1 MKKSILIPWLAL
13 ICIFGGAMLGM
24 YLRTAL
30 PDRQLSP
37 ETKDSVRLGMGLVAT
52 MTALL
57 LGLLVASAKGLY
69 DARRKEVVHLGGS
82 LDFLDH
88 LLEFYGPEAAEA
100 GELLRDLNESLIKQL
115 WPEKQVRK
123 AETNL
128 VHSPF
133 RALYTSI
140 SKLAPDND
148 VQRAAKA
155 EALATTED
163 LSKTH
168 LLLYAMGDTSIATPV
183 LVIVILW
190 LATIFISFG
199 LFAPMN
205 WTAVGSMF
213 IAALS
218 VSSAIFLIM
227 DLDLPFEG
235 VVQISDAP
243 LRNVLNRRG
252 PRKFSPI
259 DSVEVTERMH

>member
-123 AETNL
+123 ARSEEHTSELQSLTNI
-128 VHSPF
+128 VC
-133 RALYTSI
+133 R
-140 SKLAPDND
+140 
-148 VQRAAKA
+148 
-155 EALATTED
+155 
-163 LSKTH
+163 
-168 LLLYAMGDTSIATPV
+168 LLL
-183 LVIVILW
+183 
-190 LATIFISFG
+190 
-199 LFAPMN
+199 
-205 WTAVGSMF
+205 
-213 IAALS
+213 
-218 VSSAIFLIM
+218 
-227 DLDLPFEG
+227 E
-235 VVQISDAP
+235 
-243 LRNVLNRRG
+243 
-252 PRKFSPI
+252 
-259 DSVEVTERMH
+259 

>member
-1 MKKSILIPWLAL
+1 
-13 ICIFGGAMLGM
+13 MLGM
-24 YLRTAL
+24 YLRAAL

-57 LGLLVASAKGLY
+57 LGLLVASAKDLY
-69 DARRKEVVHLGGS
+69 DARRREVIHLGGA
-82 LDFLDH
+82 LDFLVRV
-88 LLEFYGPEAAEA
+88 LGFYGPEAAEA
-100 GELLRDLNESLIKQL
+100 GEMLRGLNEGLIQQL
-115 WPEKQVRK
+115 WPHKRVRT
-123 AETNL
+123 AETDH
-128 VHSPF
+128 VTSPL
-133 RALYTSI
+133 RALYNSI
-140 SKLAPDND
+140 SKLAPEND

-155 EALATTED
+155 EALETTAD
-163 LSKTH
+163 LSKTR

-190 LATIFISFG
+190 LTTIFISFG

-205 WTAVGSMF
+205 WTAIGSMF

-227 DLDLPFEG
+227 DLDRPFDG
-235 VVQISDAP
+235 VIQISDAP

-252 PRKFSPI
+252 PGDFSPI
-259 DSVEVTERMH
+259 DSFELTERMQ